1 MNKYVGKYRVVCEFD
16 RNTLKP
22 IKEDAYIY
30 CSNFGQVYRYND
42 DTLVYYRKGKNQSN
56 KIIKSLTSKGISII
70 KDCSTADDVKFY
82 FLEKDIDLIAKIFKA
97 RITGKDINP
106 TSRKNLRLFNWY
118 KESKTYRKH
127 SVNTQIQ
134 QLKIQAI

>member
-1 MNKYVGKYRVVCEFD
+1 MNKYVGEYRVVCEFD

-22 IKEDAYIY
+22 IKEDTYIY
-30 CSNFGQVYRYND
+30 CTNGGQIYRYNNN
-42 DTLVYYRKGKNQSN
+42 TLVYYRKGKNQSN
-56 KIIKSLTSKGISII
+56 NIIKSLMGKGITVI
-70 KDCSTADDVKFY
+70 KDRSTSYDFEIY

-118 KESKTYRKH
+118 KKSKTYRKH
-127 SVNTQIQ
+127 RVNTQIQ

>member
-1 MNKYVGKYRVVCEFD
+1 M
-16 RNTLKP
+16 KP
-22 IKEDAYIY
+22 IKEDTYIY
-30 CSNFGQVYRYND
+30 YSNFGQVYRYND

-118 KESKTYRKH
+118 KESKTYRKRRI
-127 SVNTQIQ
+127 NAEIQ
-134 QLKIQAI
+134 QLNIQAI